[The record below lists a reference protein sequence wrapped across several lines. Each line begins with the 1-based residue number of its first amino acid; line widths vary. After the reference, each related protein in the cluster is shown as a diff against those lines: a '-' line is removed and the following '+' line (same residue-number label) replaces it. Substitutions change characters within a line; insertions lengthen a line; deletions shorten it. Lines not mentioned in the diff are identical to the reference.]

1 MGNINKLHDML
12 VGKQLSSRELAQMYI
27 GAIQSENGRLNA
39 FSHTTPETALAAAD
53 AADKRIASGGDIPL
67 LCGIPMALK
76 ANISTCGIVTDCCSK
91 MLDGYRPI
99 FDATVWQKLTAE
111 GAVLLGKTNMDE
123 FAMGSST
130 ENSCHGTTSNPFDF
144 NKVAGGSSGGSAA
157 AVSANLAVYSLG
169 SDTGGS
175 VRQPASFCGV
185 FGLKPTYGAVSRYG
199 LIAYASSLEQIGVI
213 AGDSEDCAVVF
224 DAISGRD
231 PRDSRSVDVFAAP
244 SRRLDSAKGVKIGIP
259 REFYDSLCPDVAKAL
274 SNAAAVYRSL
284 GAQLV
289 QVSLP
294 TLKYALPVYYI
305 LACAEASSNL
315 GRYDGIRFG
324 YRAQGGEN
332 AHEIARRT
340 RTEGFG
346 AEVRRR
352 ILLGTFVLSSGYY
365 DEYYKK
371 ANLLRKSITADFE
384 NCLKQ
389 CDILLAPTA
398 PTAAFRRGIAVSDPV
413 KTYQSDICTVS
424 ANIAGL
430 PAAAVPC
437 GFDADGM
444 PIGMQLIGR
453 AFCEHTLLD
462 AAHIFETATERIYI
476 KNSRLGVQL

>member
-67 LCGIPMALK
+67 LCGIPMAIK

-99 FDATVWQKLTAE
+99 FDATVWQKLTAD

-130 ENSCHGTTSNPFDF
+130 ENTCHGTTSNPFDF

-175 VRQPASFCGV
+175 VRQPASFCGA

-213 AGDSEDCAVVF
+213 AGDSEDCAIVF

-244 SRRLDSAKGVKIGIP
+244 SRRLDSVKGVRIGIP
-259 REFYDSLCPDVAKAL
+259 LEFYDSLSPDVAKAL
-274 SNAAAVYRSL
+274 SSAAAVYRSL

-315 GRYDGIRFG
+315 SRYDGVKYG
-324 YRAQGGEN
+324 YRPE
-332 AHEIARRT
+332 HFEDLHDLYLTARS
-340 RTEGFG
+340 EGFG
-346 AEVRRR
+346 AEVKRR
-352 ILLGTFVLSSGYY
+352 IMLGAFALSSGYY
-365 DEYYKK
+365 DAYYNK
-371 ANLLRKSITADFE
+371 ALRVKALMKQGFDRCFEQADLLITPA
-384 NCLKQ
+384 
-389 CDILLAPTA
+389 APT
-398 PTAAFRRGIAVSDPV
+398 TAYALGAHTDDPIQM
-413 KTYQSDICTVS
+413 YLGDIYTVS
-424 ANIAGL
+424 VNMAGL
-430 PAAAVPC
+430 PGMVVPC
-437 GFDADGM
+437 GFDGEGLPVGA
-444 PIGMQLIGR
+444 QLIGP
-453 AFCEHTLLD
+453 AFGEGNLFR
-462 AAHIFETATERIYI
+462 AAHAYQLHTAFHRQYPGKKE
-476 KNSRLGVQL
+476 G